1 MEQNKEVRSNVERV
15 FACRWRSGS
24 AAVAAPAAV
33 GAALCVHS
41 AVTDPGP
48 ESCHPSH
55 HDSFYFKK
63 YVFPVNTAAVV
74 RIFST
79 VSFVPILSG

>member
-1 MEQNKEVRSNVERV
+1 MTETGRTNSEGSIEFSCIGVPQVEQNKEVRSNMERVYLTDGV

-24 AAVAAPAAV
+24 AVVAAPAAA
-33 GAALCVHS
+33 GAALRVHS

-55 HDSFYFKK
+55 H
-63 YVFPVNTAAVV
+63 A
-74 RIFST
+74 
-79 VSFVPILSG
+79 